1 MDDFDGWRGLV
12 SSVVQKEPNWQVVGE
27 AADGLQAV
35 SKAEELKPDLI
46 ILDIG
51 LPKLNGIEAVRRIRK
66 VSPESKILILS
77 QESSADVVQEALS
90 SGALGYVV
98 KTDAETELLA
108 AMKAVRKGR
117 QFVSSRLRPFVIT
130 EIGDE
135 HLGDRP
141 RPEEL
146 LVPRPSSHEVAF
158 YGDDAFFVNDF
169 ARFIEAALKA
179 GNAVIVI
186 ATESHR
192 KNLLQRLQ
200 AQGVDVATAI
210 EQGGYIPLDVD
221 DALSTFMVNELPDPV
236 RFRKVAGDLVARAAK
251 AAKGTHRRV
260 VACGELASTLWAQGK
275 ADAAV
280 QLEHLWN
287 EIAKKYDM
295 ATLCGYVLKSFQRE
309 QESNIC
315 QKICA
320 EHSAVH
326 FQ

>member
-1 MDDFDGWRGLV
+1 M
-12 SSVVQKEPNWQVVGE
+12 
-27 AADGLQAV
+27 
-35 SKAEELKPDLI
+35 
-46 ILDIG
+46 
-51 LPKLNGIEAVRRIRK
+51 
-66 VSPESKILILS
+66 
-77 QESSADVVQEALS
+77 
-90 SGALGYVV
+90 
-98 KTDAETELLA
+98 
-108 AMKAVRKGR
+108 
-117 QFVSSRLRPFVIT
+117 IT
-130 EIGDE
+130 EIGDQ

-169 ARFIEAALKA
+169 ARFIETALKV

-221 DALSTFMVNELPDPV
+221 DTLPTFMMNELPDPV

-260 VACGELASTLWAQGK
+260 VACGELAPTLWAQGK
-275 ADAAV
+275 AEAAV
-280 QLEHLWN
+280 QLEYLWN

-309 QESNIC
+309 QESNIY